1 MINEI
6 KMVLKVGKED
16 YDIDSHNYKVKLMK
30 NIGIEN
36 CIELYYNGFKI
47 NIINEYFDYYFFC
60 KKEGIYKIILKFNIK
75 MTDCEKLFAEYKNL
89 ISIDLSSFY
98 AQEIY
103 TMESMFLNCENLKSV
118 NFSNFDSGKLTSM
131 KEMFKGC
138 INLEEIKF
146 SSLNAINI
154 TDMSEMFCNCGLKYI
169 QFPHINSK
177 KLVNMEGMFSDCKNL
192 KNVDFSSFITENVNN
207 MSNLFKGCQNLEMID
222 FSKLNTRKVLNMSKM
237 FMEADL
243 KNIDLSTL
251 NTENVKDL
259 SYFFSKTKNL
269 NNNHLSSLK
278 LKKAYDL
285 SKMFEGCDL
294 NNISLS
300 YIDAQYAVD
309 FFGFLSECKNIN
321 INKNST
327 LNLRKCKNANALF
340 YKCDLSKVN
349 FSFIYIKNVEN
360 MHESFYECKNIII
373 NEKSILNIQNCLD
386 ISYMFY
392 KCDLSNVNFSFLDIR
407 NAENMNYCFAEC
419 KNIIIN
425 EKSIL
430 NAKNCIDASYMFYK
444 CDLSNV
450 NFSFLKI
457 WNAENMDYF
466 FAECKNI
473 TIKNDIHLYSKNCTN
488 MDHMFYKCDLSNVN
502 FSCLDIRNAEK
513 MNYCFAE
520 CKNIIINEKS
530 ILKAKNC
537 IDASYIFYKC
547 DLSNVNFSF
556 FDIRNAEIL
565 NFSFAESKNII
576 INDKS
581 ILKIKNCTSMKYT
594 FNNSE
599 LKDLNFS
606 FLLIENVQDM
616 SYCFSGCKNI
626 EINDKSH
633 FDSKSVKDMR
643 YIFSCSDISKI
654 NMAYLNTDNVENM
667 DGFFSE
673 CKNIKDD
680 HLSSLNTQNIV
691 KMNYMFQGS
700 DLQDLDLSLL
710 NTNKVKDMTGFF
722 ANCKNITNE
731 HLSSLNSKYVI
742 NMSELFEK
750 CDLTNINVS
759 LLYTKKVKYMNSMF
773 SGTILTN
780 TDFSS
785 FDTNQV
791 IDMELMFSYCQSMT
805 DINFSHFNTHNVIKM
820 NKMFYDCSLENI
832 DISSFDVKNLLDIKQ
847 MFYNSDKLKSITLPP
862 FYCQNKIEME
872 SLYGNCNS
880 LRLIKMWRT
889 PNENFNRLQIQKRNL
904 YNVKTIFLNDEKRNF
919 ENDNIFNDNN
929 NLNQNNFNVNPFNIP
944 NIQPCINNDINN
956 MYMNND
962 NINILQSNNNFFNN
976 NLPPLI
982 NMNNFN
988 QFVPNNFNMNFNNN
1002 QNINN
1007 INPFMFNNNFNID
1020 NNNINI
1026 NNNNNIN
1033 PNNGF

>member
-16 YDIDSHNYKVKLMK
+16 YDIYSHNYKVKLMK

-36 CIELYYNGFKI
+36 CIELYCNGFKI
-47 NIINEYFDYYFFC
+47 NIINEYFYYYFFC

-75 MTDCEKLFAEYKNL
+75 MTNCEKLFAEYKNL

-327 LNLRKCKNANALF
+327 LKLRKCKNANALF

-386 ISYMFY
+386 ISSMFY

-407 NAENMNYCFAEC
+407 NAGMQKYNY
-419 KNIIIN
+419 K
-425 EKSIL
+425 
-430 NAKNCIDASYMFYK
+430 
-444 CDLSNV
+444 
-450 NFSFLKI
+450 
-457 WNAENMDYF
+457 
-466 FAECKNI
+466 
-473 TIKNDIHLYSKNCTN
+473 
-488 MDHMFYKCDLSNVN
+488 
-502 FSCLDIRNAEK
+502 
-513 MNYCFAE
+513 
-520 CKNIIINEKS
+520 
-530 ILKAKNC
+530 
-537 IDASYIFYKC
+537 
-547 DLSNVNFSF
+547 
-556 FDIRNAEIL
+556 
-565 NFSFAESKNII
+565 
-576 INDKS
+576 
-581 ILKIKNCTSMKYT
+581 
-594 FNNSE
+594 
-599 LKDLNFS
+599 
-606 FLLIENVQDM
+606 
-616 SYCFSGCKNI
+616 
-626 EINDKSH
+626 
-633 FDSKSVKDMR
+633 
-643 YIFSCSDISKI
+643 
-654 NMAYLNTDNVENM
+654 
-667 DGFFSE
+667 
-673 CKNIKDD
+673 
-680 HLSSLNTQNIV
+680 
-691 KMNYMFQGS
+691 
-700 DLQDLDLSLL
+700 
-710 NTNKVKDMTGFF
+710 
-722 ANCKNITNE
+722 
-731 HLSSLNSKYVI
+731 
-742 NMSELFEK
+742 
-750 CDLTNINVS
+750 
-759 LLYTKKVKYMNSMF
+759 
-773 SGTILTN
+773 
-780 TDFSS
+780 
-785 FDTNQV
+785 
-791 IDMELMFSYCQSMT
+791 
-805 DINFSHFNTHNVIKM
+805 
-820 NKMFYDCSLENI
+820 
-832 DISSFDVKNLLDIKQ
+832 
-847 MFYNSDKLKSITLPP
+847 
-862 FYCQNKIEME
+862 
-872 SLYGNCNS
+872 
-880 LRLIKMWRT
+880 
-889 PNENFNRLQIQKRNL
+889 
-904 YNVKTIFLNDEKRNF
+904 
-919 ENDNIFNDNN
+919 
-929 NLNQNNFNVNPFNIP
+929 
-944 NIQPCINNDINN
+944 
-956 MYMNND
+956 
-962 NINILQSNNNFFNN
+962 
-976 NLPPLI
+976 
-982 NMNNFN
+982 
-988 QFVPNNFNMNFNNN
+988 
-1002 QNINN
+1002 
-1007 INPFMFNNNFNID
+1007 
-1020 NNNINI
+1020 
-1026 NNNNNIN
+1026 
-1033 PNNGF
+1033 

>member
-16 YDIDSHNYKVKLMK
+16 YDIYSHNYKVKLMK
-30 NIGIEN
+30 NINIEN
-36 CIELYYNGFKI
+36 CIELYCNGFKI

-146 SSLNAINI
+146 SSLNATNI

-192 KNVDFSSFITENVNN
+192 KNVDFSSFKTENVNN

-889 PNENFNRLQIQKRNL
+889 PNENFNRLQVQKRNL
-904 YNVKTIFLNDEKRNF
+904 YNVTTIFLNDEKQNF

-976 NLPPLI
+976 NLPPLM

>member
-36 CIELYYNGFKI
+36 CIELYCNGFKI
-47 NIINEYFDYYFFC
+47 NIINKYFYYYFFC

-146 SSLNAINI
+146 SSLNATNI

-457 WNAENMDYF
+457 GM
-466 FAECKNI
+466 
-473 TIKNDIHLYSKNCTN
+473 
-488 MDHMFYKCDLSNVN
+488 
-502 FSCLDIRNAEK
+502 
-513 MNYCFAE
+513 
-520 CKNIIINEKS
+520 
-530 ILKAKNC
+530 
-537 IDASYIFYKC
+537 
-547 DLSNVNFSF
+547 
-556 FDIRNAEIL
+556 
-565 NFSFAESKNII
+565 
-576 INDKS
+576 
-581 ILKIKNCTSMKYT
+581 LKIW
-594 FNNSE
+594 
-599 LKDLNFS
+599 
-606 FLLIENVQDM
+606 I
-616 SYCFSGCKNI
+616 
-626 EINDKSH
+626 
-633 FDSKSVKDMR
+633 
-643 YIFSCSDISKI
+643 IS
-654 NMAYLNTDNVENM
+654 
-667 DGFFSE
+667 
-673 CKNIKDD
+673 
-680 HLSSLNTQNIV
+680 
-691 KMNYMFQGS
+691 
-700 DLQDLDLSLL
+700 LQ
-710 NTNKVKDMTGFF
+710 
-722 ANCKNITNE
+722 
-731 HLSSLNSKYVI
+731 
-742 NMSELFEK
+742 
-750 CDLTNINVS
+750 
-759 LLYTKKVKYMNSMF
+759 
-773 SGTILTN
+773 
-780 TDFSS
+780 
-785 FDTNQV
+785 
-791 IDMELMFSYCQSMT
+791 
-805 DINFSHFNTHNVIKM
+805 
-820 NKMFYDCSLENI
+820 
-832 DISSFDVKNLLDIKQ
+832 
-847 MFYNSDKLKSITLPP
+847 
-862 FYCQNKIEME
+862 
-872 SLYGNCNS
+872 
-880 LRLIKMWRT
+880 
-889 PNENFNRLQIQKRNL
+889 
-904 YNVKTIFLNDEKRNF
+904 NVKI
-919 ENDNIFNDNN
+919 
-929 NLNQNNFNVNPFNIP
+929 
-944 NIQPCINNDINN
+944 
-956 MYMNND
+956 
-962 NINILQSNNNFFNN
+962 
-976 NLPPLI
+976 
-982 NMNNFN
+982 
-988 QFVPNNFNMNFNNN
+988 
-1002 QNINN
+1002 
-1007 INPFMFNNNFNID
+1007 
-1020 NNNINI
+1020 
-1026 NNNNNIN
+1026 
-1033 PNNGF
+1033 